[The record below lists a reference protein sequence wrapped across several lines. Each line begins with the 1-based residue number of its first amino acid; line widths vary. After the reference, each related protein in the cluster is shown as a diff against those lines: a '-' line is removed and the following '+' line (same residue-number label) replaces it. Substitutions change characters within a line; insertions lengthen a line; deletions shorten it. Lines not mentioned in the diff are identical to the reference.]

1 MEAMDTPILVI
12 ARLTVRE
19 AARRRLLLALLVL
32 TAIVIA
38 LSAWGFGR
46 LPSIAVRGG
55 KPISPAEVKTVASQ
69 LLILL
74 MFMFSGVIALSSV
87 FVAAPSIA
95 GEIESGIAL
104 SILARPV
111 RRRDVVL
118 GKWLGLAV
126 LVTIYVVGAM
136 AIEFVLVN
144 VLVSYAPP
152 HPFAAMAYLVS
163 EGLVLLTLA
172 MLFSTRLPG
181 MTGGII
187 ATVLFFV
194 TWMLG
199 VIGGFG
205 TAFNN
210 ATVTHVGTVSK
221 LLLPTDGLWRGTI
234 FSLEPAAVLALGSN
248 AAGQGNPFF
257 VGAPPTTPYLIWC
270 AFWAVAILGLAMY
283 SFGRREV

>member
-46 LPSIAVRGG
+46 LPSIRDHGQ
-55 KPISPAEVKTVASQ
+55 PISPAEVKTIASQ

-104 SILARPV
+104 SILARPL
-111 RRRDVVL
+111 RRRDIVL
-118 GKWLGLAV
+118 GKWLGLAA

-136 AIEFVLVN
+136 AIEFALVN

-248 AAGQGNPFF
+248 AAGRGNPFF
-257 VGAPPTTPYLIWC
+257 SAAPPTMPYLIWC
-270 AFWAVAILGLAMY
+270 LFWAVAILGLAMY